1 MHPYEED
8 DKVSMEQEQPYA
20 DGASFK
26 SSMFDS
32 VTAFEVLMVDEFS
45 DLNLVIGSH
54 IIAVHQLVLASHSQ
68 LLAGGGAFKISFFV
82 CDWASPG
89 MLGECLECEAAM
101 KTSSVQFL
109 DKVYVKFHPMLTS
122 RIENFL

>member
-1 MHPYEED
+1 MPSSCHCYYVKNKKTRNKRSTWLVFLVSSGQQEERKMQPYEED
-8 DKVSMEQEQPYA
+8 DKVPMEQEQPYA

-32 VTAFEVLMVDEFS
+32 VTAFEVLMVEEFS

-68 LLAGGGAFKISFFV
+68 LLAGGGASKISSFV
-82 CDWASPG
+82 
-89 MLGECLECEAAM
+89 
-101 KTSSVQFL
+101 
-109 DKVYVKFHPMLTS
+109 
-122 RIENFL
+122 

>member
-1 MHPYEED
+1 MKYKKTRNKRSTRLVFLVSSGQQQETKMHPYED
-8 DKVSMEQEQPYA
+8 DKVSMEQEQPYT

-45 DLNLVIGSH
+45 DVNLVIGSH

-68 LLAGGGAFKISFFV
+68 LLAGGGASKISSFV
-82 CDWASPG
+82 
-89 MLGECLECEAAM
+89 
-101 KTSSVQFL
+101 
-109 DKVYVKFHPMLTS
+109 
-122 RIENFL
+122 

>member
-1 MHPYEED
+1 MKNKKTRNKRSTWLVFLVSSGQQQETKMQPYEED
-8 DKVSMEQEQPYA
+8 DKVPMEQEQPYA

-68 LLAGGGAFKISFFV
+68 LLAGGGASKISSFV
-82 CDWASPG
+82 
-89 MLGECLECEAAM
+89 
-101 KTSSVQFL
+101 
-109 DKVYVKFHPMLTS
+109 
-122 RIENFL
+122 

>member
-1 MHPYEED
+1 MHPYEEV
-8 DKVSMEQEQPYA
+8 DKVPMEQEQPYA

-54 IIAVHQLVLASHSQ
+54 IIAVHQLVLASHSP
-68 LLAGGGAFKISFFV
+68 LLAGGGASKISYFV
-82 CDWASPG
+82 
-89 MLGECLECEAAM
+89 
-101 KTSSVQFL
+101 
-109 DKVYVKFHPMLTS
+109 
-122 RIENFL
+122 